1 MSVVYPHWKYYP
13 LNTMPPE
20 WVRDVVDVVNR
31 AELRISTVEGHTGL
45 SSDGVLAVL
54 RPGLEALGF
63 EVERGKSAKD
73 KVRRTVLFGENGR
86 PEVNYDIDAFNDYIG
101 AALEVEA
108 GRGAANNADY
118 RDIVRTSLIL
128 DARFLIL
135 LQPFAYRPKPGASP
149 MHAYASTRAQ
159 LDAIYQS
166 RRLQLPFEGIL
177 LIGY

>member
-1 MSVVYPHWKYYP
+1 MITYPRWKCYP
-13 LNTMPPE
+13 LNSTPPE
-20 WVRDVVDVVNR
+20 WVYDVVNVVNQQ
-31 AELRISTVEGHTGL
+31 ELNISTMDAHTGFG
-45 SSDGVLAVL
+45 SDQVLAFL
-54 RPGLEALGF
+54 RPGLERLGF
-63 EVERGKSAKD
+63 EVEGGKTAKD
-73 KVRRTVLFGENGR
+73 KVRRTVLYGENGS

-128 DARFLIL
+128 DAKYLIL
-135 LQPFAYRPKPGASP
+135 MQPFAYRSNPTAVPIPG
-149 MHAYASTRAQ
+149 YANTRAQ

-166 RRLQLPFEGIL
+166 RRLQLPFEGVL